1 MELKV
6 KVKRLR
12 DDAVIPFYAH
22 PSDAGMDLTAV
33 SMSLDDGGIITYGFG
48 LAFEIPEG
56 HVGLV
61 FPRSSVY
68 RKSLDLTNCVGVID
82 SGYRGEVSAKF
93 RMMPGSRSKMYGIG
107 ERVAQMIIL
116 PYPKVHL
123 VETEELKDSDRGV
136 GGYGSSGD

>member
-1 MELKV
+1 M
-6 KVKRLR
+6 
-12 DDAVIPFYAH
+12 
-22 PSDAGMDLTAV
+22 
-33 SMSLDDGGIITYGFG
+33 
-48 LAFEIPEG
+48 
-56 HVGLV
+56 GLV

-82 SGYRGEVSAKF
+82 SGYRGEVTAKF
-93 RMMPGSRSKMYGIG
+93 RIMPGSRSKMYGIG

-123 VETEELKDSDRGV
+123 VEAEALNDSDRGA